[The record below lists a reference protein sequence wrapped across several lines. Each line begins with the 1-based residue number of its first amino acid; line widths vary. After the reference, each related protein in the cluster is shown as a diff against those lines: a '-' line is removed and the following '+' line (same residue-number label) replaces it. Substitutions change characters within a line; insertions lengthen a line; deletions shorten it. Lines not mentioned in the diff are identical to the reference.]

1 MRKFSFFLFVLLLV
15 LGVSLAF
22 VIQNNSTLVQMR
34 FLVWS
39 FPQVSLGVLAIVLFM
54 AGLVAMWLIAL
65 MIYIS
70 ATFRNRRRLVDKE
83 GLIRT
88 LEKEKEELKA
98 SLESTKKEFEEKIRL
113 LESRIRELENS
124 QAEQKES
131 PQTDQKTQ

>member
-34 FLVWS
+34 FLAWS

-70 ATFRNRRRLVDKE
+70 TTFRNRRRLVDKE

-113 LESRIRELENS
+113 LESRIRELESS

-131 PQTDQKTQ
+131 PQTDQKAQ